1 MIVYVPEI
9 SSLEAAYS
17 LLPVF
22 WDIMRH
28 HEGKKDIFFLLSSSQ
43 FSDISRKDMEVIFKS
58 FSQ

>member
-28 HEGKKDIFFLLSSSQ
+28 HEGKKDIFFPAIKQSVFRHKQ
-43 FSDISRKDMEVIFKS
+43 KGYGGDF
-58 FSQ
+58 